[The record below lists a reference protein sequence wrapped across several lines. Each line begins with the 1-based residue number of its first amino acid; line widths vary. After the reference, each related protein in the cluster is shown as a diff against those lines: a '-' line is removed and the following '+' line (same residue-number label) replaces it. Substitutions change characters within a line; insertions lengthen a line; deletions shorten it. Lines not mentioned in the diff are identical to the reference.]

1 MPDPVGGKDLRAERQ
16 GSRVSA
22 SNKMILLQKQ
32 HEREGAVSGT
42 HGDLVTLFFFS
53 PKMTVQS
60 GM

>member
-42 HGDLVTLFFFS
+42 HGDLVTLFFF
-53 PKMTVQS
+53 PPR
-60 GM
+60 